1 MKKVIFIVVS
11 IIILGLLGWT
21 LFYVY
26 QKSQEKPVTYNTE
39 EPYYADIIQK
49 TVATGSVVPRKEID
63 IKPVVSGII
72 EEIFVLPGNEVKE
85 GDKIARIKTIPNMV
99 TLNNAENRVQRA
111 KIDYDRNKK
120 LFDQG
125 VISYANFQ
133 PFELA
138 KKSAKAELDA
148 AQDNLDIVKEGASK
162 KNS

>member
-85 GDKIARIKTIPNMV
+85 GDKIARIKIIPNMV

-111 KIDYDRNKK
+111 KIDYENAIIDYDRNKK

-133 PFELA
+133 PFEL
-138 KKSAKAELDA
+138 
-148 AQDNLDIVKEGASK
+148 
-162 KNS
+162 